1 MGAPTAKHNMK
12 HNLEGIFKSLYT
24 WSAPIQTK
32 PFVNSISYA
41 NVRISSFC
49 SPCTDIKLVKL
60 SQPAIQARQ
69 QLSPCLNYWHAGTR
83 VQAKLCLS
91 KLLAAVATKG
101 VVVCWRQTPGAL
113 GVKSTCS
120 KRVASVRLANTIL
133 QFQDNIGTFQAQ
145 DMCEVDHWKGGRKLA
160 QAVFDA
166 SREC

>member
-1 MGAPTAKHNMK
+1 MGAATAKHNMK
-12 HNLEGIFKSLYT
+12 HNLEGVFMSLYT

-32 PFVNSISYA
+32 PFVNSKSYA

-49 SPCTDIKLVKL
+49 SLCTDIKLVKL

-69 QLSPCLNYWHAGTR
+69 QLSPCLNYWHVGTP

-91 KLLAAVATKG
+91 KLLAAVAAKG
-101 VVVCWRQTPGAL
+101 IVICWRQTPDVLGA
-113 GVKSTCS
+113 KSTCS
-120 KRVASVRLANTIL
+120 KGVASVRLPNTIS
-133 QFQDNIGTFQAQ
+133 QFQDNIGTCQAQ

-160 QAVFDA
+160 QSVFDA